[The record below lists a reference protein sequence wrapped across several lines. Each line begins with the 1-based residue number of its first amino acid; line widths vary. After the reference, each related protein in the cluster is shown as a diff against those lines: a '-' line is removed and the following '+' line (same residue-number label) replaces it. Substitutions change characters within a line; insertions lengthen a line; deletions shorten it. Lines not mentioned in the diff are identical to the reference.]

1 MVSFSSSSIS
11 PETSTSYNSYNY
23 PSNHNRYKG
32 NKRHNHHNIPKAY
45 GPLPT
50 SSTIPTSP
58 EIDSDLEE
66 PITYNSSSSSSN
78 FQKKFNKGKKKIDYK
93 GKGKQIY
100 YESQEDDISNK
111 LTTIFAQITSRLD
124 LIENKM

>member
-1 MVSFSSSSIS
+1 M
-11 PETSTSYNSYNY
+11 YSYNY

-45 GPLPT
+45 GPPPT

-66 PITYNSSSSSSN
+66 PITYNSSPSSSN

-124 LIENKM
+124 LIENKIGVLSNRS